1 MNISLGQQSGLALFH
16 VKMCSVLQD
25 EMPVFMFSN
34 KTQVHLMIKS
44 SLVKM

>member
-34 KTQVHLMIKS
+34 KTRVHLMIKS